1 MNPVCIVS
9 APIGCL
15 DDGASVCRQC
25 ASAGLSDC
33 RTGCISAA
41 IEQGASVLD
50 LGAIAG
56 RVRAAADLDDMVRTV
71 GAIRKAYPEAILQV
85 AAHSVSELIVL
96 IERFAGLAPD
106 LVSVPLPILCSD
118 DAHLLLRSDRAARK
132 LPLRSRLSLDV
143 RDLSMVFRAV
153 TMQHEGLLD
162 GPLRMNFCFGQALG
176 VPPDRHAFTFFVQTL
191 KRLAPDAV
199 WSGMGQ
205 GKSELEL
212 ARWSLEMGGHCRA
225 GLAGHSAPRD
235 SATVSRVMQLC
246 KEYGRRPASFAEARH
261 ALSLDGAVQAS
272 VV

>member
-9 APIGCL
+9 APIGCV
-15 DDGASVCRQC
+15 DDGASLRRQ
-25 ASAGLSDC
+25 SAKPGLRDC
-33 RTGCISAA
+33 MNAA
-41 IEQGASVLD
+41 VEQGASVLD
-50 LGAIAG
+50 LGAIVS
-56 RVRAAADLDDMVRTV
+56 RVRAGVDIGDVVRAV
-71 GAIRKAYPEAILQV
+71 GEIRKVYPQAILQV

-96 IERFAGLAPD
+96 IEGFAQLAPD

-118 DAHLLLRSDRAARK
+118 DARVLLRSVRVERK
-132 LPLRSRLSLDV
+132 LPLRSRLLLDV
-143 RDLSMVFRAV
+143 HDLSMVFGAA

-225 GLAGHSAPRD
+225 APARHNAARD
-235 SATVSRVMQLC
+235 SATVPRVMQLC
-246 KEYGRRPASFAEARH
+246 KEYGRRPASFVEARH
-261 ALSLDGAVQAS
+261 ALSLDGAVHAS

>member
-1 MNPVCIVS
+1 MNPVCIVN
-9 APIGCL
+9 APIGCV
-15 DDGASVCRQC
+15 DDDASVRRQR
-25 ASAGLSDC
+25 ASAGLGDC
-33 RTGCISAA
+33 LRDCIGAA
-41 IEQGASVLD
+41 VEQGASVLD
-50 LGAIAG
+50 LGAIA
-56 RVRAAADLDDMVRTV
+56 RRARAGADIDEMVRTV
-71 GAIRKAYPEAILQV
+71 GEIRKLYPEAILQV

-96 IERFAGLAPD
+96 IERFAALAPD
-106 LVSVPLPILCSD
+106 LVSVPLPILCGD
-118 DAHLLLRSDRAARK
+118 DAHVLLRSERAATK

-143 RDLSMVFRAV
+143 HDLSMVFRAV
-153 TMQHEGLLD
+153 TMHHEGLFD
-162 GPLRMNFCFGQALG
+162 GPLRMNFRFGQALG

-199 WSGMGQ
+199 WSGMGL

-225 GLAGHSAPRD
+225 ALAEHDATRD